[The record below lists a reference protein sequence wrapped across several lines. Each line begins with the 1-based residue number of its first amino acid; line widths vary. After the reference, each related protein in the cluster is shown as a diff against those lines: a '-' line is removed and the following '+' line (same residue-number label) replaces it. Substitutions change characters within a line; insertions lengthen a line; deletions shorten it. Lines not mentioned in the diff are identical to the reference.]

1 MTDGRMTKHAIN
13 HAIYLSKLS
22 GDGYCVYHEIAG
34 ESIICEVPSVAIGN
48 CIVRALRQRQMEIVE
63 EQKVKAIL
71 RKGIKWRDLTPAP
84 ELSPPMELRS
94 HRQSGEPDV
103 DNITDSLTWTD
114 YHDPEITPE
123 MKRAVAR
130 AIWQRPFGKQDED
143 KD

>member
-34 ESIICEVPSVAIGN
+34 ESIVCEVPSVAIGN

-84 ELSPPMELRS
+84 ELSQDNPES
-94 HRQSGEPDV
+94 HRPLE
-103 DNITDSLTWTD
+103 DNLTWTD
-114 YHDPEITPE
+114 YHDPEITPQ